1 MSPDFRC
8 CAVIAAAGA
17 SSRMNLKTSKQFI
30 PLLGVPAIARTLL
43 AFERAETISAAVIVC
58 REEDCEQM
66 KMLVRGCGV
75 KKVRAVAAGGE
86 TRQQS
91 VAAGIAAIPPECTF
105 VAVHDGAR
113 PLVSPE
119 EINACVV
126 DAAACGA
133 AALAVPVKDTIKV
146 ADGSGFIAFTPE
158 RSRLWA
164 VQTPQIFSLSL
175 YRKALQKAEA
185 DGMDYTDDCQLL
197 EHAGVKVRLC
207 RGNYENIKLTTPDD
221 VIAAEAILRRR
232 EGSF

>member
-1 MSPDFRC
+1 
-8 CAVIAAAGA
+8 
-17 SSRMNLKTSKQFI
+17 MNLKTSKQFI

-43 AFERAETISAAVIVC
+43 AFEQAEKISEAVIVC
-58 REEDCEQM
+58 RAEDCEQM
-66 KMLVRGCGV
+66 RMLVRGCGV
-75 KKVRAVAAGGE
+75 KKVRAVTVGGE
-86 TRQQS
+86 TRQKS
-91 VAAGIAAIPPECTF
+91 VAVGIEALPPECTF

-113 PLVSPE
+113 PLVRPE
-119 EINACVV
+119 EIDACAV
-126 DAAACGA
+126 DATRCGA

-146 ADGSGFIAFTPE
+146 ADGDGFIASTPE

-197 EHAGVKVRLC
+197 EHAGVKVHLC
-207 RGNYENIKLTTPDD
+207 CGNYENIKLTTPDD
-221 VIAAEAILRRR
+221 VTAAEAILRRR